1 MGYYTSMIVLIPAI
15 ILTVYAQNKVQRTYR
30 IYAKIGNRLGM
41 SGAEAAR
48 RILDLNGLGAMP
60 IMRTQG
66 VLTDNYNP
74 IKKTMFLSEGV
85 HDSPSIASIAIAAHE
100 SGHAI
105 QHAQGY
111 SLLKIRNSIVPVAN
125 IGSSLS
131 WPLLVVGIMM
141 GRGGEFFFNLGI
153 ILFLAVVVFHLVTL
167 PVELDASKRALA
179 QLEAAGVISGQDE
192 LSGAKNVLD
201 AAALTYLAALSTS
214 VATLLRMFLM
224 RGRRD

>member
-1 MGYYTSMIVLIPAI
+1 MGYYSSMIVLLPAI
-15 ILTVYAQNKVQRTYR
+15 ILAFYAQNKVQRTYR
-30 IYAKIGNRLGM
+30 AYANTRNRSGM
-41 SGAEAAR
+41 SGAQVAR
-48 RILDLNGLGAMP
+48 RILDLNGLGSVP

-74 IKKTMFLSEGV
+74 IKQTMFLSDAV
-85 HDSPSIASIAIAAHE
+85 HDNSSLASIAIAAHE

-111 SLLKIRNSIVPVAN
+111 NLLRIRNSIVPVAN
-125 IGSSLS
+125 IGSALS
-131 WPLLVVGIMM
+131 WPLLMLGILM
-141 GRGGEFFFNLGI
+141 GTGGDIFFNLGI
-153 ILFLAVVVFHLVTL
+153 FLFLAVVVFHLVTL

-179 QLEAAGVISGQDE
+179 QLESIGAISSEEE

-201 AAALTYLAALSTS
+201 AAALTYLAALATS
-214 VATLLRMFLM
+214 VATLIRMFLM